1 MTTSPASQRDRD
13 ILRSFVRRIDPFD
26 AGAHNNLGVLYYHK
40 GMFEDAVQAFSR
52 ALELD
57 PKMEVAQRN
66 LEVAYF
72 NTGYYDRR
80 ITELRER
87 LRSNPEDRDARWELG
102 RAYASVGETREAVA
116 EFRALLEHHPND
128 VGALV
133 QLGLAEKTSGD
144 LARAQH
150 WFECALALDPNSPLI
165 HFYIGEVLYNRG
177 VNEEALAALRR
188 SIELGPD
195 NPDAHYLMGFV
206 LGDIGRH
213 EEARAAT
220 KRAIQLNPSLS
231 RAQANLSLDR
241 YNPAKYE
248 ELLPH
253 GRQRKSHRMMQVSGE
268 GHLAHYNLGLAF
280 RQKGYYAEALRE
292 YRMALEQNED
302 RLLVL
307 QAMAEVHLLK
317 HDPAAAIEL
326 YDRIL
331 QEQADS
337 PKLWCERGAALHQ
350 QGQYV
355 EAAE

>member
-1 MTTSPASQRDRD
+1 MTATSPASQRDRD
-13 ILRSFVRRIDPFD
+13 ILRSFVRRIDPSD

-40 GMFEDAVQAFSR
+40 GMFEEAVQAFSR

-57 PKMEVAQRN
+57 PKMQVAQRN

-87 LRSNPEDRDARWELG
+87 LRANPADRDARW
-102 RAYASVGETREAVA
+102 
-116 EFRALLEHHPND
+116 
-128 VGALV
+128 
-133 QLGLAEKTSGD
+133 QLGLAEKASGD

-150 WFECALALDPNSPLI
+150 WFECALALDANSPLL

-195 NPDAHYLMGFV
+195 NPDVHYLMGFV
-206 LGDIGRH
+206 LGDMGRH

-253 GRQRKSHRMMQVSGE
+253 RRERKSQQMMEVSGE
-268 GHLAHYNLGLAF
+268 GHL
-280 RQKGYYAEALRE
+280 
-292 YRMALEQNED
+292 
-302 RLLVL
+302 
-307 QAMAEVHLLK
+307 
-317 HDPAAAIEL
+317 
-326 YDRIL
+326 
-331 QEQADS
+331 
-337 PKLWCERGAALHQ
+337 
-350 QGQYV
+350 
-355 EAAE
+355 